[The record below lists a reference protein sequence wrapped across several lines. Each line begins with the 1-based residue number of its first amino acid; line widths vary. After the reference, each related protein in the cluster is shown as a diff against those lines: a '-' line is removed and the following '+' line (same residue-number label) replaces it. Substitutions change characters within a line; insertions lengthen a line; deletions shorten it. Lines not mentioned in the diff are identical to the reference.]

1 MFIIDN
7 DDNRMFIEM
16 DGEQHDINKV
26 HGIWAS
32 RKENIITNDQNKN
45 ELASEIGIPLV
56 RIDCYKS
63 DVMYIKSNILNS
75 DLSKIL
81 DLSVIDWNKVGD
93 FCYGN
98 FVKNVCE
105 YWENNPGITT
115 SEMAK
120 IFHVSQ
126 KTISTYLN
134 KGNMFGWC
142 NFKGKEERFVPV
154 MIKNNNNTVMI
165 FKSIQLFLDNNYQY
179 FKKPMTWSMFSK
191 RMKKSQ
197 NETIV
202 YDEWYISRNKE
213 EIEQIKN
220 NSDYIIKQI

>member
-1 MFIIDN
+1 MPNKVIFSVAEQLLLNGKIKYFEREYQVKSYLFDMFIIGN

-16 DGEQHDINKV
+16 DGEQHDINKL

-105 YWENNPGITT
+105 YWKSNPGITT
-115 SEMAK
+115 LEMAK
-120 IFHVSQ
+120 IFHVS
-126 KTISTYLN
+126 
-134 KGNMFGWC
+134 
-142 NFKGKEERFVPV
+142 
-154 MIKNNNNTVMI
+154 
-165 FKSIQLFLDNNYQY
+165 
-179 FKKPMTWSMFSK
+179 
-191 RMKKSQ
+191 
-197 NETIV
+197 
-202 YDEWYISRNKE
+202 
-213 EIEQIKN
+213 
-220 NSDYIIKQI
+220 